1 MVACSSF
8 FSVFSIS
15 LRSHAERGNEESVN
29 RFASWLGLAPNN
41 KVSGGK
47 VLATKTGKSS
57 NPIAKAL
64 RLSAQTL
71 WNSKSYLGN
80 FYRKMRAKLGPSK
93 ANTATAHKLSRI
105 VYAMLRYKTE
115 YNPALFEEQEQ
126 KLLHKRKKNLIKQAK
141 SLGLT
146 FAMP

>member
-1 MVACSSF
+1 MLWFGYFVVASAPLF
-8 FSVFSIS
+8 R
-15 LRSHAERGNEESVN
+15 LRMRSYAGAWERG
-29 RFASWLGLAPNN
+29 
-41 KVSGGK
+41 
-47 VLATKTGKSS
+47 
-57 NPIAKAL
+57 
-64 RLSAQTL
+64 
-71 WNSKSYLGN
+71 
-80 FYRKMRAKLGPSK
+80 
-93 ANTATAHKLSRI
+93 RI